1 VNIKDAANICYVQPV
16 ERTELNFTRRR
27 DIPRTVHGYRITE
40 EDKRDYIVL
49 MRRDNTW
56 RERESFR
63 SWYEAEVLAPRLEEE
78 ETLNSLRIRR

>member
-1 VNIKDAANICYVQPV
+1 MNIKEAAHICYLAPV
-16 ERTELNFTRRR
+16 NRTELNFTRRR
-27 DIPRTVHGYRITE
+27 DIPRTVHGYHVSE
-40 EDKRDYIVL
+40 DDKRSYIVL

-56 RERESFR
+56 RQRESFR